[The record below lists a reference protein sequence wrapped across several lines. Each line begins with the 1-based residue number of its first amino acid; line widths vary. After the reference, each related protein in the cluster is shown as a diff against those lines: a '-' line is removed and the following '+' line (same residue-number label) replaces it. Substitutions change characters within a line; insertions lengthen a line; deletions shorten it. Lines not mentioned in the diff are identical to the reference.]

1 MSIAEGAIIGGKLR
15 LERPLAKGGM
25 GAVWVARHQLLDT
38 NVAVKFMD
46 GSIAS
51 NEPLRQRFEREAKAA
66 ALIKSPHVVQVL
78 DYGVEDGAPYIV
90 MELLEGEDLGARLTR
105 SGRIDLVEAYHIL
118 EPLGKA
124 LRRAHDLG
132 IVHRDLKPGNVFLAR
147 SGDDEIVKVLDFG
160 IAKDVTITG
169 PATSTSS
176 GMMLGSPSYMSPEQ
190 IRETK
195 QVDHRSDLWSIG
207 VILYEAI
214 TGRLP
219 FDEAENIG
227 KLLVTICTDTAPPP
241 SSIVPSLDPAVDRFF
256 ERALARDKAARFQ
269 SMAELVE
276 AFGLLV
282 GIRASLRSRP
292 SGEFVPSSGRTADAR
307 TNKIGTD
314 VTLAAPTITAD
325 SGERPSLPR
334 ASTPDPRS
342 TLSPAESGARASSSR
357 RFVPVVLGAAVALAI
372 GAGIILTRDHT
383 NTGADASPEAR
394 GASAPPAGTSLQAGP
409 AVAPVEALRTARLLV
424 TPPDAQVEVNG
435 RSAPVDQD
443 GYVTISGTLGS
454 THALRIHKDGHETR
468 VEVAIT
474 ANGALP
480 HKLTLDGDVASLA
493 PSSAK
498 PKAASPPS
506 SAAPAAGPSPT
517 TAPVTTAAHPTTKS
531 TSTAATPSKDP
542 QPVRTFE

>member
-15 LERPLAKGGM
+15 LVRPLAKGGM

-38 NVAVKFMD
+38 DVAVKFMEV
-46 GSIAS
+46 SIAS
-51 NEPLRQRFEREAKAA
+51 NESLRQRFEREAKAA

-78 DYGVEDGAPYIV
+78 DYGVEDETPYIV
-90 MELLEGEDLGARLTR
+90 MELLEGEDLGARLER
-105 SGRIDLVEAYHIL
+105 GGRLDLAEAYRVL

-132 IVHRDLKPGNVFLAR
+132 IVHRDLKPGNIFLAR

-190 IRETK
+190 IQEAK

-241 SSIVPSLDPAVDRFF
+241 SSLVPSLDPAVDRFF
-256 ERALARDKAARFQ
+256 ERALARDKAVRFQ

-276 AFGLLV
+276 AFGLLA
-282 GIRASLRSRP
+282 GIRAPLRSRP
-292 SGEFVPSSGRTADAR
+292 SGELVPSSGRVVDAR
-307 TNKIGTD
+307 TNKLGTD
-314 VTLAAPTITAD
+314 VTVAAPMTFDDRAST
-325 SGERPSLPR
+325 PR
-334 ASTPDPRS
+334 ASAPDPRS
-342 TLSPAESGARASSSR
+342 TLSPAESGARSSSSR
-357 RFVPVVLGAAVALAI
+357 RFVPVLLGATLALGV
-372 GAGIILTRDHT
+372 GAGILLTRDRS

-394 GASAPPAGTSLQAGP
+394 AASAPPVNTSLSGGP
-409 AVAPVEALRTARLLV
+409 AVAPGEALRSARLSI

-435 RSAPVDQD
+435 RSAPVDRD
-443 GYVTISGTLGS
+443 GYVTIHGSLGS
-454 THALRIHKDGHETR
+454 THVLRIHKDSHETR

-480 HKLTLDGDVASLA
+480 DKLTLDVDDTKLA
-493 PSSAK
+493 QTTAK
-498 PKAASPPS
+498 PKAGAPPT
-506 SAAPAAGPSPT
+506 SAAASTGTTPA

>member
-38 NVAVKFMD
+38 DVAVKFME

-51 NEPLRQRFEREAKAA
+51 NESLRQRFEREAKAA

-78 DYGVEDGAPYIV
+78 DYGVEDGTPYIV
-90 MELLEGEDLGARLTR
+90 MELLEGEDLGARLER
-105 SGRIDLVEAYHIL
+105 GGRLELTEAYRIL

-132 IVHRDLKPGNVFLAR
+132 IVHRDLKPGNIFLAR

-227 KLLVTICTDTAPPP
+227 KLLVTICTDNAPPP
-241 SSIVPSLDPAVDRFF
+241 SSLVPSLDPAVDRFF

-276 AFGLLV
+276 AFGLLA
-282 GIRASLRSRP
+282 GIRAPLRSRP
-292 SGEFVPSSGRTADAR
+292 SIEIVPSSGRPVDAR
-307 TNKIGTD
+307 TNKLGTD
-314 VTLAAPTITAD
+314 VTVAAPLTLDGAD
-325 SGERPSLPR
+325 RPSLPR

-357 RFVPVVLGAAVALAI
+357 RFVPVVLGAAVALAV
-372 GAGIILTRDHT
+372 GAGLILTRAGSKT
-383 NTGADASPEAR
+383 DANLSPEAR
-394 GASAPPAGTSLQAGP
+394 GASAPPAGNASQTGP
-409 AVAPVEALRTARLLV
+409 AVAPVEALRSARLLV
-424 TPPDAQVEVNG
+424 NPPDAQVEVNG
-435 RSAPVDQD
+435 RGAPVDRD
-443 GYVTISGTLGS
+443 GYVTISGALGS
-454 THALRIHKDGHETR
+454 THALRIHKDGRETR

-480 HKLTLDGDVASLA
+480 DKLTLEGDDSKLA
-493 PSSAK
+493 QTSAK
-498 PKAASPPS
+498 PKAGAPPA
-506 SAAPAAGPSPT
+506 SAAPAAGPATT
-517 TAPVTTAAHPTTKS
+517 TAPVTTAAHPIPKP
-531 TSTAATPSKDP
+531 TSTTPSKDP

>member
-1 MSIAEGAIIGGKLR
+1 VSIAEGAIIGGKLR

-25 GAVWVARHQLLDT
+25 GAVWIARHQLLDT
-38 NVAVKFMD
+38 DVAVKFMD
-46 GSIAS
+46 VGIAS
-51 NEPLRQRFEREAKAA
+51 NESLRQRFEREAKAA
-66 ALIKSPHVVQVL
+66 ALIKSPHVVSVL
-78 DYGVEDGAPYIV
+78 DYGVEDDAPYIV
-90 MELLEGEDLGARLTR
+90 MELLEGEDLGARLER
-105 SGRIDLVEAYHIL
+105 VGRMELADVYVFL
-118 EPLGKA
+118 EPIGKA

-132 IVHRDLKPGNVFLAR
+132 IVHRDLKPGNIFLAR

-227 KLLVTICTDTAPPP
+227 KLLVTICTESAAPP
-241 SSIVPSLDPAVDRFF
+241 SSLVPSLDPAVDRFF

-269 SMAELVE
+269 SMSELVE

-292 SGEFVPSSGRTADAR
+292 SGEFVPASGRAVDAR
-307 TNKIGTD
+307 TNKLGTD
-314 VTLAAPTITAD
+314 VTIAAPTITGD
-325 SGERPSLPR
+325 GDR
-334 ASTPDPRS
+334 ASTPRVSAPDARS

-357 RFVPVVLGAAVALAI
+357 KLVPVALAAAVVFTV
-372 GAGIILTRDHT
+372 GAGFILNRNHGK
-383 NTGADASPEAR
+383 TGADASADTK
-394 GASAPPAGTSLQAGP
+394 GASTPSGGTPSETTP
-409 AVAPVEALRTARLLV
+409 AVAPGEALRSARLLV
-424 TPPDAQVEVNG
+424 SPPDAQVEVNG
-435 RSAPVDQD
+435 RNAAVDRD
-443 GYVTISGTLGS
+443 GFVTIHGALGS
-454 THALRIHKDGHETR
+454 THALRIHKDGRETR
-468 VEVAIT
+468 LEVAIT

-480 HKLTLDGDVASLA
+480 DKLTLQGDDTKLA
-493 PSSAK
+493 QAGTK
-498 PKAASPPS
+498 PKT
-506 SAAPAAGPSPT
+506 SAAAPPAT
-517 TAPVTTAAHPTTKS
+517 TPAPASTPPPVTTAAHPTPKPTTT
-531 TSTAATPSKDP
+531 TSTKGP

>member
-38 NVAVKFMD
+38 DVAVKFME
-46 GSIAS
+46 GSIAA
-51 NEPLRQRFEREAKAA
+51 NESLRQRFEREAKAA

-78 DYGVEDGAPYIV
+78 DYGVEDGIPYIV
-90 MELLEGEDLGARLTR
+90 MELLEGEDLGRRLER
-105 SGRIDLVEAYHIL
+105 GGRLDLAEAYRIL

-132 IVHRDLKPGNVFLAR
+132 IVHRDLKPGNIFLAR

-176 GMMLGSPSYMSPEQ
+176 GVMLGSPSYMSPEQ

-207 VILYEAI
+207 VILYESI

-227 KLLVTICTDTAPPP
+227 KLLVTICTDDAPPP
-241 SSIVPSLDPAVDRFF
+241 SSLVPSLDPAVDRFF

-276 AFGLLV
+276 AFGLLA
-282 GIRASLRSRP
+282 GIRATLRSRP
-292 SGEFVPSSGRTADAR
+292 SIEIIPSSGKAVDAR
-307 TNKIGTD
+307 TNKLGTD
-314 VTLAAPTITAD
+314 VTVAAPMTIDGGDRA
-325 SGERPSLPR
+325 SSPR
-334 ASTPDPRS
+334 ASASDPRS

-357 RFVPVVLGAAVALAI
+357 IFVPVVLGAAVALAV
-372 GAGIILTRDHT
+372 GAGLILTRASKTD
-383 NTGADASPEAR
+383 ADASPEAR
-394 GASAPPAGTSLQAGP
+394 GASAPPAGISSQGGP

-424 TPPDAQVEVNG
+424 NPPDAQVEVNG
-435 RSAPVDQD
+435 RSAPVDRD
-443 GYVTISGTLGS
+443 GYVTISGALGS
-454 THALRIHKDGHETR
+454 THALRIHKDGRETR
-468 VEVAIT
+468 VEVAVT

-480 HKLTLDGDVASLA
+480 DKLTLEGDDPKLA
-493 PSSAK
+493 QTSTK
-498 PKAASPPS
+498 PKPGAPPS
-506 SAAPAAGPSPT
+506 SAAPPAGPATT
-517 TAPVTTAAHPTTKS
+517 TAPVTTAAHPVPKP
-531 TSTAATPSKDP
+531 TATTPSKDP
-542 QPVRTFE
+542 QPARTFE

>member
-38 NVAVKFMD
+38 DVAVKFMD
-46 GSIAS
+46 VSIAS
-51 NEPLRQRFEREAKAA
+51 NESLRLRFEREAKAA

-90 MELLEGEDLGARLTR
+90 MELLEGEDLGARLAR
-105 SGRIDLVEAYHIL
+105 SGRIDLVEAYRIL

-132 IVHRDLKPGNVFLAR
+132 IVHRDLKPGNVFLSR

-176 GMMLGSPSYMSPEQ
+176 GTMLGSPAYMSPEQ

-195 QVDHRSDLWSIG
+195 QVDQRSDLWSVG

-227 KLLVTICTDTAPPP
+227 KLLVTICTETAPPP

-256 ERALARDKAARFQ
+256 ERALARDKIARFQ

-292 SGEFVPSSGRTADAR
+292 SGEFLSSSGRPVDAR
-307 TNKIGTD
+307 TNKLGTD

-325 SGERPSLPR
+325 SGDRPSLPR
-334 ASTPDPRS
+334 ASTSDPRS
-342 TLSPAESGARASSSR
+342 TLSPAESGTRASSSR
-357 RFVPVVLGAAVALAI
+357 RFVPVVLGAAVALAV
-372 GAGIILTRDHT
+372 GAAVILTRDRT
-383 NTGADASPEAR
+383 NTDADASPETR
-394 GASAPPAGTSLQAGP
+394 GTSAPAAGTSLQAGP

-435 RSAPVDQD
+435 RSAPVDRD
-443 GYVTISGTLGS
+443 GYVTISGALGS

-480 HKLTLDGDVASLA
+480 DKLTLQDVALLA
-493 PSSAK
+493 PSSTK
-498 PKAASPPS
+498 TKAEAPPS
-506 SAAPAAGPSPT
+506 SAAPAAGPAHA

-542 QPVRTFE
+542 QPARTFE

>member
-38 NVAVKFMD
+38 NVAVKFME
-46 GSIAS
+46 GSIAA
-51 NEPLRQRFEREAKAA
+51 NESLRQRFEREAKAA

-78 DYGVEDGAPYIV
+78 DYGVEDGTPYIV
-90 MELLEGEDLGARLTR
+90 MELLEGEDLGTRLER
-105 SGRIDLVEAYHIL
+105 GGRLDLTEAYRIL

-227 KLLVTICTDTAPPP
+227 KLLVTICTDHAPPP
-241 SSIVPSLDPAVDRFF
+241 SSLVPSLDPAVDRFF

-282 GIRASLRSRP
+282 GIRANLRSRP
-292 SGEFVPSSGRTADAR
+292 SIEIVPSSGRAVDAR
-307 TNKIGTD
+307 TNKLGTD
-314 VTLAAPTITAD
+314 VTVAAPMTLDGDRA
-325 SGERPSLPR
+325 SSPR
-334 ASTPDPRS
+334 ASAPDPRS

-372 GAGIILTRDHT
+372 GAGLILTQASK
-383 NTGADASPEAR
+383 TGADASPEAR
-394 GASAPPAGTSLQAGP
+394 GASAPPAGISSQGGP
-409 AVAPVEALRTARLLV
+409 AVAPVEALRSARLLV

-435 RSAPVDQD
+435 RSAPVDHD
-443 GYVTISGTLGS
+443 GYVTIHGALGS
-454 THALRIHKDGHETR
+454 THALRIHKDGRETR

-480 HKLTLDGDVASLA
+480 DKLKLEEDETKLA
-493 PSSAK
+493 QTSAK
-498 PKAASPPS
+498 PKAGAPPA
-506 SAAPAAGPSPT
+506 SAAPAAGPATT
-517 TAPVTTAAHPTTKS
+517 TAPVTTVAHPVPKPTVT
-531 TSTAATPSKDP
+531 TPSKDP